1 MRRIPLSTETAMA
14 ESTGDWDDIL
24 RMDFPQQS
32 QFSPMDVAPAKQWC
46 FNDQNN
52 QTPSLVEEGSRIGS
66 PPSSQ
71 CSPSRCLPPVQEWY
85 LDDQSKLLPALEDDK
100 TGLIASPHGQ
110 QLQQPTFDY
119 FDMAQ
124 MAERLAELEKSMT
137 GLLGLTRKLRGI
149 DRKISKLNR
158 DYEKVNSNHNKLLPW
173 TLDVN
178 DALHN
183 IATVVARSAT
193 EPLRGST

>member
-1 MRRIPLSTETAMA
+1 MADSTA
-14 ESTGDWDDIL
+14 DWDDIWS
-24 RMDFPQQS
+24 MEFQHQS
-32 QFSPMDVAPAKQWC
+32 QFSPMDVAPGKQWC

-52 QTPSLVEEGSRIGS
+52 HTPSLVEEGSRIGS
-66 PPSSQ
+66 PPSSP
-71 CSPSRCLPPVQEWY
+71 CSPSRCLAPVQEWY
-85 LDDQSKLLPALEDDK
+85 LDDQSKFLPAIEDDK

-110 QLQQPTFDY
+110 QLQQPTVDF

-124 MAERLAELEKSMT
+124 MMERLAELENSMS

-158 DYEKVNSNHNKLLPW
+158 DVEKVDSNHNKLLPW

-178 DALHN
+178 DALQH

-193 EPLRGST
+193 EPPREST